1 MNRIGKR
8 SIGKGLRAFLFC
20 LFHSGAVE
28 TKILSPELVLKLGTI
43 LAFLLPLFENVYVT
57 FGRHKNTLLHL
68 SFLYATLHISD
79 KMNAG
84 LVMPFPLGQMMMFAW

>member
-1 MNRIGKR
+1 MAVTTV
-8 SIGKGLRAFLFC
+8 LRAVTL
-20 LFHSGAVE
+20 LVKNVMIVE

-68 SFLYATLHISD
+68 YLICATVAHI
-79 KMNAG
+79 
-84 LVMPFPLGQMMMFAW
+84 

>member
-1 MNRIGKR
+1 MIPHTATPAPMAVTTV
-8 SIGKGLRAFLFC
+8 LRAVTL
-20 LFHSGAVE
+20 LVKNVMIVE

-43 LAFLLPLFENVYVT
+43 LAFLLPLFGNVYIT

-68 SFLYATLHISD
+68 SFLYAISHISD

-84 LVMPFPLGQMMMFAW
+84 FGYAIPA

>member
-1 MNRIGKR
+1 MIPHTATPAPMAVTTV
-8 SIGKGLRAFLFC
+8 LRAVTL
-20 LFHSGAVE
+20 LVKNVMIVE

-84 LVMPFPLGQMMMFAW
+84 FGYAIPAWGR